1 MIFLAVFVVTQGKD
15 YVLCCLLYKVIENT
29 SILHKLRY
37 QICLTIGHVNSYVK
51 KTSFKKMRYV
61 RLTKKNITFKLYDIF
76 KVVPVIHHKLYT
88 FYQMH
93 IRTLKTHQI
102 QILTISDQ

>member
-15 YVLCCLLYKVIENT
+15 YVLCCLLYKVIENK

-51 KTSFKKMRYV
+51 KLLLKNEIRSFN
-61 RLTKKNITFKLYDIF
+61 KKNITFKLYDIF